1 MQMENLY
8 NRNKL
13 KEIHDTYDELVRI
26 GTIISQFNQMLNG
39 PSPLEFKIYGDSK
52 ELVSINGIDYG
63 VALQAFNAA
72 REVFIKAYNSRINRL
87 NKSLE

>member
-26 GTIISQFNQMLNG
+26 GTIISQFDQMLNG
-39 PSPLEFKIYGDSK
+39 QVPLEFKIYGDSK

-63 VALQAFNAA
+63 VALQAFNDAK
-72 REVFIKAYNSRINRL
+72 EVFIKAYNARVNRL